1 MPYFELMLNK
11 GIPRYRT
18 ALAILASVMFFITS
32 SSYSQYVGFGRN
44 KVQYNN
50 FDWHT
55 ISTEH
60 FKIFY
65 YPEMK
70 ELAEIGAAYAEESY
84 RLHQQNFDYSLIDTV
99 PIIFYSS
106 PTHFRETNVTPG
118 LIPDGVGGFFEFIKG
133 RVVIPFD
140 GSLGNFK
147 HVIRHELC
155 HVFMTAK
162 VSNTLRLHRQPTER
176 QVPLW
181 FIEGL
186 AEFWSTD
193 WDATAEM
200 VIKDA
205 VLNDYMVGLED
216 WERYYG
222 TFFMYKFGQNVLK
235 YISEKYGPEKVLLL
249 IDNVW
254 MSDDFSVVMQKTIG
268 KDYEAFDEEY
278 LYYLKKKYFPQL
290 ADEDAPSAKSSPVF
304 TGGFGHKPAYFK
316 DGNREDVYFIGN
328 RTGYTSLFKVNL
340 KNRGK
345 VITLIEGE
353 KSEDF
358 EEFHF
363 FRTGL
368 DISSK
373 GVLAFATKSGGTDAL
388 HLYDVRQEKLITSF
402 HFEDIVQ
409 IGSPAFTGDGNSLVF
424 PALDMS
430 GKSDLYIFDLNDKQ
444 LKRLTNDYYDD
455 RDPDISAD
463 GKTIVFSSDRT
474 SWGVD
479 NMYNLFVMDL
489 ETNSINYLTT
499 GKQVDFSP
507 QFSPDGKKV
516 VYTSTTGGLQNI
528 WMLKLEKAPSDKG
541 DIFKTVEGKT
551 EKLTDFTTSTFDPK
565 WAGDDKIVFSSYENG
580 GISIRLLN
588 NVPKLIDTPVT
599 SSTIDVKDIK
609 LPWSLKKI
617 EGIPQKNQLKYKKEY
632 SLDIATTNITADP
645 VFGATAGGILAMS
658 DLLGNDQY
666 YFLVYNNSESGD
678 EFFKSFNIA
687 ISRVSL
693 GQRLNHAY
701 GVFHLS
707 GRRYDLGDDF
717 SYQERTFGGYFALSY
732 PLSFFRR
739 IDASISLANS
749 RRSVSENRINRRALL
764 LTNSIGYTKDNS
776 IWGPTGPLDG
786 SRLNVTLGYTTD
798 IQFGNVN
805 YYTFIF
811 DYRRYTRLGTQV
823 AIGSRFAYLMNE
835 GTEARRW
842 AIGGSWDLRGWPRF
856 GLRGKKAFVV
866 SNELRFPLIDLVNV
880 RFPFGINFIFPYI
893 RGAAFFD
900 VGNAWDKVY
909 SETKGSV
916 GIGAR
921 INLFY
926 ILALRYD
933 IGKRIEKNFTKFQDG
948 IFQQFFFGW
957 DF

>member
-1 MPYFELMLNK
+1 MKMFNVKYMKFIAAFFLLVC
-11 GIPRYRT
+11 
-18 ALAILASVMFFITS
+18 SVS
-32 SSYSQYVGFGRN
+32 HAQYVGFGRN
-44 KVQYNN
+44 KVQYND

-60 FKIFY
+60 FKIYY

-70 ELAEIGAAYAEESY
+70 ELAEIGAAYAEETY
-84 RLHQQNFDYSLIDTV
+84 KIHEQNFNYSLIDTV
-99 PIIFYSS
+99 PIIFYAT
-106 PTHFRETNVTPG
+106 PTHFRETNTTPG
-118 LIPDGVGGFFEFIKG
+118 LIPDGVGGFFEFVKG

-162 VSNTLRLHRQPTER
+162 VANTLRLHRQPSER
-176 QVPLW
+176 QMPLW
-181 FIEGL
+181 FTEGL
-186 AEFWSTD
+186 AEFWSND

-205 VLNDYMVGLED
+205 VLNDYIAGLDD
-216 WERYYG
+216 WERFYG
-222 TFFMYKFGQNVLK
+222 TFFMYKLGQNVLK
-235 YISEKYGPEKVLLL
+235 FISETYGPEKILLL
-249 IDNVW
+249 IDNIW
-254 MSDDFSVVMQKTIG
+254 MSDDFSTVMQKTIG
-268 KDYEAFDEEY
+268 RDYEAFDKEY
-278 LYYLKKKYFPQL
+278 LYSLKKKYYPQMST
-290 ADEDAPSAKSSPVF
+290 EDSPSMKSTPLF
-304 TGGFGHKPAYFK
+304 TGGFGHKPAYYK
-316 DGNREDVYFIGN
+316 EGNKEEVFFIGN
-328 RTGYTSLFKVNL
+328 KTGYTSLFKVNL
-340 KNRGK
+340 KNKGK
-345 VITLIEGE
+345 VITVIEGE
-353 KSEDF
+353 RTEDF

-373 GVLAFATKSGGTDAL
+373 GILAFATKSGGTDAL
-388 HLYDVRQEKLITSF
+388 HLYDVRNEKLVTSF
-402 HFEDIVQ
+402 HFDNIVQ
-409 IGSPAFTGDGNSLVF
+409 IGAPAWKSDGNSMVF

-430 GKSDLYIFDLNDKQ
+430 GKSDLYLFTVADNS

-455 RDPDISAD
+455 RDPDISPD
-463 GKTIVFSSDRT
+463 GKYIVFSSDRT
-474 SWGVD
+474 SSGVK
-479 NMYNLFVMDL
+479 NMYNLFIYDL

-499 GKQVDFSP
+499 GEQVDFSP
-507 QFSPDGKKV
+507 QFSPDGTKV

-528 WMLKLEKAPSDKG
+528 WITKLVREPAPDGKG
-541 DIFKTVEGKT
+541 EIIKT
-551 EKLTDFTTSTFDPK
+551 EGDKTEQVTDFTTSTFDPK
-565 WAGDDKIVFSSYENG
+565 WAGENKIVFASYENG
-580 GISIRLLN
+580 GISVRMLHD
-588 NVPKLIDTPVT
+588 VPKLIDTPIISKT
-599 SSTIDVKDIK
+599 FSFADTKKLWTFDKIK
-609 LPWSLKKI
+609 
-617 EGIPQKNQLKYKKEY
+617 GIPQKNQLKYKKEY

-658 DLLGNDQY
+658 DLLGNEQY
-666 YFLVYNNSESGD
+666 YFLVYNNSETGE

-687 ISRVSL
+687 ISKVSL
-693 GQRLNHAY
+693 GQRLNYAY
-701 GVFHLS
+701 GIFHLS

-717 SYQERTFGGYFALSY
+717 SYFERTFGGYFALSY

-749 RRSVSENRINRRALL
+749 KRSVTEERVNRRALL
-764 LTNSIGYTKDNS
+764 LTNSISYTKDNS

-786 SRLNVTLGYTTD
+786 SRLNLTLGYTTD

-805 YYTFIF
+805 YFTFIF
-811 DYRRYTRLGTQV
+811 DYRRYFRLSNTIAV
-823 AIGSRFAYLMNE
+823 GSRFAYLMNE
-835 GTEARRW
+835 GDEARRW

-866 SNELRFPLIDLVNV
+866 SNELRFPLIDLVDV
-880 RFPFGINFIFPYI
+880 RFPLGINFFFPYI

-900 VGNAWDKVY
+900 VGNAWDKDY
-909 SETKGSV
+909 GETKGSV
-916 GIGAR
+916 GVGMR

-926 ILALRYD
+926 IIALRYD
-933 IGKRIEKNFTKFQDG
+933 IGKRIENNFKNFQSG